1 MTAGPTNIHATAIAV
16 GTRGLLFV
24 GPSGCGKSMLALAC
38 LAAARRA
45 GAFAAL
51 VADDQV
57 FIRRAG
63 NRLIAER
70 PASIAGLIEIRGSG
84 IAEVAS
90 IAKASLDLA
99 IRPLA
104 GNEAERLP
112 PEDEMLALLGEAMAL
127 PLLRLLRS
135 TTEPLAAIAALRPD
149 FQGERPFT

>member
-1 MTAGPTNIHATAIAV
+1 MTAGVTNIHATAIAV

-112 PEDEMLALLGEAMAL
+112 PEDEMLALGEAMAL